1 MSYMSNTQ
9 GGFQKEVKEEVDKVV
24 RELDEL
30 LLEKKKLEDKLIE
43 SIESEK

>member
-30 LLEKKKLEDKLIE
+30 LLEKKRLEDQLIKDSKSGE
-43 SIESEK
+43 